1 MDKAIK
7 TLCDQASILLAEHTD
22 LTIKTSLLLIYIADR
37 GFRIQ
42 PEDGLNNEFFFADFR
57 GDELALCGMGMEND
71 EPVVYGI
78 CTQGV
83 NQHTE
88 SIVPLKYINR
98 DDRLFLLQYIQT
110 IKGKNLI

>member
-1 MDKAIK
+1 MDKIFK
-7 TLCDQASILLAEHTD
+7 TLGDKAGILLAEHTA
-22 LTIKTSLLLIYIADR
+22 LTNKSNLLLANVAER

-42 PEDGLNNEFFFADFR
+42 PEDGLNNDFFFADCR

-78 CTQGV
+78 CTKGV

-88 SIVPLKYINR
+88 GVVPLKYINR

-110 IKGKNLI
+110 IKEKNLI